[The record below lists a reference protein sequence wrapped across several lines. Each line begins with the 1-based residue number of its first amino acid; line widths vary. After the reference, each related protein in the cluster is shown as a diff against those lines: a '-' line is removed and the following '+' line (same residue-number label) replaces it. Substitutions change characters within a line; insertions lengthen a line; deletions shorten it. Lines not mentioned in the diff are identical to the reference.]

1 MATEETHLEGRVLRK
16 LQGDYLVQTP
26 AGPYN
31 CKISNKLRKELLYPT
46 SDASSGTLRRVQAV
60 EEIRQ
65 VDPVAIGD
73 HVALVDAGHQTG
85 VIREVL
91 PRRNQLSRRA
101 AGLEQ
106 REQIIAANVDQ
117 ILMIIAAAQPSP
129 RWHALDRMLVL
140 AGLAGIPAVIC
151 LTKIDLKV
159 KRDVW
164 AMSDVYEGLG
174 YPVLRTSVM
183 DGRGVDALKATLQG
197 KTTVLFGMSGVGKS
211 SLLNAVEPEL
221 GLNVRQIRLAI
232 DKGRH
237 TTTHLEM
244 FPLTLGGE
252 VIDTPGIKIFGF
264 HDLDP
269 ADLANYFPE
278 MAPLQGQCKFRASC
292 SHRQE
297 PECAIR
303 DAVTA
308 GAINRERY
316 ASYVKMYDY
325 ISGQ

>member
-164 AMSDVYEGLG
+164 AMSDVYANAELW
-174 YPVLRTSVM
+174 LM
-183 DGRGVDALKATLQG
+183 LCATLA
-197 KTTVLFGMSGVGKS
+197 K
-211 SLLNAVEPEL
+211 
-221 GLNVRQIRLAI
+221 
-232 DKGRH
+232 KGFRKMGD
-237 TTTHLEM
+237 LER
-244 FPLTLGGE
+244 P
-252 VIDTPGIKIFGF
+252 
-264 HDLDP
+264 
-269 ADLANYFPE
+269 
-278 MAPLQGQCKFRASC
+278 R
-292 SHRQE
+292 R
-297 PECAIR
+297 
-303 DAVTA
+303 
-308 GAINRERY
+308 
-316 ASYVKMYDY
+316 
-325 ISGQ
+325 

>member
-85 VIREVL
+85 VICEVL

-164 AMSDVYEGLG
+164 AMSDVYAGLG
-174 YPVLRTSVM
+174 YPVLQSQLVEKKLVPPTM
-183 DGRGVDALKATLQG
+183 EQLGRDETIRRFLTVFRPTLIQSPTLKAFALTH
-197 KTTVLFGMSGVGKS
+197 FS
-211 SLLNAVEPEL
+211 S
-221 GLNVRQIRLAI
+221 
-232 DKGRH
+232 
-237 TTTHLEM
+237 
-244 FPLTLGGE
+244 
-252 VIDTPGIKIFGF
+252 
-264 HDLDP
+264 
-269 ADLANYFPE
+269 Y
-278 MAPLQGQCKFRASC
+278 
-292 SHRQE
+292 
-297 PECAIR
+297 
-303 DAVTA
+303 
-308 GAINRERY
+308 
-316 ASYVKMYDY
+316 
-325 ISGQ
+325 